1 MKVGDLVKIRDDK
14 KQEWVKLNPWMA
26 LKWGLTTMYI
36 VTDIRKP
43 TPKNRFADG
52 KGLLPLYK
60 IVDTENGNHRWA
72 KPEEIEVISESR

>member
-1 MKVGDLVKIRDDK
+1 MKKGDLVKIRDDK

-36 VTDIRKP
+36 VTEEKR
-43 TPKNRFADG
+43 TATKNPVSLF
-52 KGLLPLYK
+52 K
-60 IVDTENGNHRWA
+60 IVDTVNGNHRWA